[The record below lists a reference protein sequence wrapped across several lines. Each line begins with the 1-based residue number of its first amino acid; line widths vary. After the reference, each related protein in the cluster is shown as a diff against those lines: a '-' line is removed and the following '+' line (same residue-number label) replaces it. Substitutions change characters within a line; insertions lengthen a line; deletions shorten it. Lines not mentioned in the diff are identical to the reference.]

1 MATAA
6 AAAAAAASDLGIA
19 PFEGAHMVA
28 HAERL
33 YAAPLARVWAIAGD
47 TDTLNRN
54 AGMAPVELEPPS
66 RTEGL
71 LLRARVKMLGLWA
84 TYEARMPLVRAPHA
98 YAFER
103 RFENG
108 PMEAYRLVWR
118 FEAEGERTRA
128 KVTLEARLR
137 VVARIG
143 LPFTRRTAERE
154 LEALLDAID
163 VGLGAATPGAAET
176 THNGASDER
185 IQRATGALRRHH
197 PPSAVDALEALLVDG
212 DDLDCTALRPRE
224 LARRWAVDEGALLA
238 LLFAAVDAGLL
249 RLRWS
254 LLCPSCRSA
263 AVESD
268 DLGRVGAGENHCDV
282 CAIGFGSELDRN
294 VEAVFVPDPGIRAV
308 EAVRW
313 CTGGPSRM
321 PHVRLQDGDVHATAP
336 ARWRLPREPG
346 AYRVFG
352 MGGLRAALVIAE
364 GGEASAELTL
374 GLEAPGEPLRMA
386 PGAALTVH
394 VPGAFRGFVRLEEE
408 AWRKDSLTARE
419 LFLRP
424 EARGR
429 VVPGSLRTNARLSLG
444 RVGVLFTDLSGST
457 ALYERVGD
465 AEACSVVLDHFEVI
479 RAAVEAT
486 QGTVLKTI
494 GDAVLAL
501 YADERAAAAGA
512 AAIDRAVGKHL
523 AQRGFAGVLGL
534 KLAVDGGPGFLV
546 REGERLDVYG
556 RIVNRAARLEG
567 QASRG
572 HVVFLATTF
581 DALPGRVRAEFREL
595 RRFAFDAKGF
605 ADPLEVVACAVRV

>member
-1 MATAA
+1 MAT

-19 PFEGAHMVA
+19 PFEGAHMVV
-28 HAERL
+28 HAERT
-33 YAAPLARVWAIAGD
+33 YAAPLARVWSIAGD

-54 AGMAPVELEPPS
+54 AGMAPVELEPPN

-84 TYEARMPLVRAPHA
+84 TYEARMPIVRAPYA

-103 RFENG
+103 RFESG
-108 PMEAYRLVWR
+108 PMEAYRLLWQ
-118 FEAEGERTRA
+118 FAPEGEGTRA
-128 KVTLEARLR
+128 KVTLEGRLRAVARL
-137 VVARIG
+137 G

-163 VGLGAATPGAAET
+163 VGLGASNPATVHT

-185 IQRATGALRRHH
+185 IQRAATMLRRHH
-197 PPSAVDALEALLVDG
+197 EAAAVDSLESLLVEG
-212 DDLDCTALRPRE
+212 DDLDCMTLRPRQ
-224 LARRWAVDEGALLA
+224 LARRWAVEEGPLLA

-268 DLGRVGAGENHCDV
+268 DLGRIGAGEHHCDA
-282 CAIGFGSELDRN
+282 CAIGFGSELERN
-294 VEAVFVPDPGIRAV
+294 VEAVFVPDPSIRPV
-308 EAVRW
+308 HAVRW
-313 CTGGPSRM
+313 CTGGPARM
-321 PHVRLQDGDVHATAP
+321 PHVRLQDGDVHAASP
-336 ARWRLPREPG
+336 ARWKLPQEPG
-346 AYRVFG
+346 TYRVFA
-352 MGGLRAALVIAE
+352 MGGARAAVIVE
-364 GGEASAELTL
+364 PGGEPSAELTL
-374 GLEAPGEPLRMA
+374 GGDAPAEPLRMA

-408 AWRKDSLTARE
+408 IWRSDALTARE
-419 LFLRP
+419 LFLRA

-457 ALYERVGD
+457 ALYERLGD

-501 YADERAAAAGA
+501 YPDESAAALGA
-512 AAIDRAVGKHL
+512 AAVDRAVGKHL
-523 AQRGFAGVLGL
+523 AQRGLTGVLGL

-556 RIVNRAARLEG
+556 RIVNRAARLEA
-567 QASRG
+567 QANRG
-572 HVVFLATTF
+572 HVIFLARTF
-581 DALPGRVRAEFREL
+581 DSFSGRVRADYREL